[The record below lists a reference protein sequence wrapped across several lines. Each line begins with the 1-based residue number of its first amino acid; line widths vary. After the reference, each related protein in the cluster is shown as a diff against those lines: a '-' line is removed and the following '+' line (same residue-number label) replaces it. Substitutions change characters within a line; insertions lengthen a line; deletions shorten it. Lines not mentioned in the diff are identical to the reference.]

1 MNRFENHSS
10 RRGFTLIELL
20 VVIAIIAVLI
30 ALLLPAVQSARE
42 ASRRAACV
50 NNLKQLGLAAANYES
65 ANGTFPIGSHFQ
77 YDTVFGYYAESQ
89 SAFVSM
95 LGQLEQQPLFNA
107 VNFSRN
113 IYVAA
118 NGTVYATGL
127 SSLWCPS
134 DPTITRSFNAY
145 LGLDQPTGYEI
156 VRYTSYAGC
165 TGTWDPEPAFYGAY
179 TSPPQLPESGGN
191 GQVAAIINSMN
202 GMFTYQ
208 KSIPISDVTDGTSN
222 TMLFAERSN
231 LKLAQSS
238 GGQGEADNW
247 FWWADGVESD
257 TLFTTL
263 FPINPENKVALTG
276 DEYTDSYAQSA
287 SSNHPGGANF
297 VFVDGSV
304 RFIKETISSWAQQ
317 QGSNLPAGVTDN
329 NGVQVLAPGTQL
341 GVYQKLSTRS
351 GGEIV
356 SADAY

>member
-1 MNRFENHSS
+1 MNSPLSHHA

-30 ALLLPAVQSARE
+30 ALLLPAVQAARE
-42 ASRRAACV
+42 AARRAQCV

-65 ANGTFPIGSHFQ
+65 SYGTYPIGSHFQ
-77 YDTVFGYYAESQ
+77 YDPVYGCYVESQ

-95 LGQLEQQPLFNA
+95 LGQLEQQSLFNA

-127 SSLWCPS
+127 NALWCPS
-134 DPTITRSFNAY
+134 DPQITRTFNAY
-145 LGLDQPTGYEI
+145 IGADQATGYQNI
-156 VRYTSYAGC
+156 RYTSYAGC

-179 TSPPQLPESGGN
+179 TVPPNLPESVP
-191 GQVAAIINSMN
+191 QVSTIISSMN
-202 GMFTYQ
+202 GIFCYQ
-208 KSIPISDVTDGTSN
+208 RSIAISGITDGLSN

-231 LKLAQSS
+231 SKLAMSS
-238 GGQGEADNW
+238 GGQAEADNW
-247 FWWADGVESD
+247 FWWADSVESD

-263 FPINPENKVALTG
+263 FPINPETKLKLTV
-276 DEYTDSYAQSA
+276 DEYTDTYAQSA

-297 VFVDGSV
+297 AFADGSV
-304 RFIKETISSWAQQ
+304 RFIKESINSWLQNP
-317 QGSNLPAGVTDN
+317 GSNLPQGVTDV

-351 GGEIV
+351 GNEVI

>member
-1 MNRFENHSS
+1 MNVSVFHRP

-42 ASRRAACV
+42 AARRAQCV

-65 ANGTFPIGSHFQ
+65 AYGTYPIGSHFQ
-77 YDTVFGYYAESQ
+77 YDPVFGSYVESQ
-89 SAFVSM
+89 SALVNM

-118 NGTVYATGL
+118 NGTIYATGL
-127 SSLWCPS
+127 SALWCPS
-134 DPTITRSFNAY
+134 DPTIQRSFNAY
-145 LGLDQPTGYEI
+145 IGADLPTGYEI
-156 VRYTSYAGC
+156 VRFTSYAGC

-179 TSPPQLPESGGN
+179 TVPPQLPESGGN
-191 GQVAAIINSMN
+191 GQVATIINSMN

-208 KSIPISDVTDGTSN
+208 KSIPISAVTDGTSG
-222 TMLFAERSN
+222 TILFAERSN
-231 LKLAQSS
+231 SKLELG
-238 GGQGEADNW
+238 GGQGEANNW

-263 FPINPENKVALTG
+263 FPINPENKIALTS

-297 VFVDGSV
+297 AFVDGSV
-304 RFIKETISSWAQQ
+304 RFLKETINSWAQQ
-317 QGSNLPAGVTDN
+317 TGSNLPAGVSDN
-329 NGVQVLAPGTQL
+329 NGVQVLANGTQL
-341 GVYQKLSTRS
+341 GVYQMLSTRA
-351 GGEIV
+351 GGEVV
-356 SADAY
+356 SSDSY